1 MLRLNNKLKI
11 RISVQSQYKVCIEKD
26 QEKLD
31 TNMTKMLSVGEKI
44 MDCFIFL
51 LYTFL
56 CNFSLNHTYKSG
68 FGGLYKEVTQ

>member
-1 MLRLNNKLKI
+1 MYRKRSGKTRYKYDKNVISGWKNNGLF
-11 RISVQSQYKVCIEKD
+11 Y
-26 QEKLD
+26 
-31 TNMTKMLSVGEKI
+31 
-44 MDCFIFL
+44 FL

>member
-11 RISVQSQYKVCIEKD
+11 GISVQSQHNVCIEKD

-31 TNMTKMLSVGEKI
+31 TNMTKMLSVGEKL

-51 LYTFL
+51 LYTFCAIFL
-56 CNFSLNHTYKSG
+56 
-68 FGGLYKEVTQ
+68 